1 MTTLICWSCG
11 VEHAIPVAIWDKS
24 LRKVEGHGWYC
35 PNGHRAVAMGEA
47 EEIQLRRLLA
57 SARCDID
64 RLQTRNAALWRSN
77 AALRG
82 VITRMKRVRAE
93 A

>member
-1 MTTLICWSCG
+1 
-11 VEHAIPVAIWDKS
+11 
-24 LRKVEGHGWYC
+24 
-35 PNGHRAVAMGEA
+35 VAMGEA